1 MYKFGPVQQKLLL
14 LLVAGIGLGLETS
27 SIRYYQKLG
36 MIVREWKR
44 IDQRSIKRSIR
55 RLCSEKLVREIV
67 QPDGSFRLVLTE
79 EGKRQARIQS
89 LFGSSIRFK
98 NARQWDKKWR
108 IVMFDIPEKER
119 GFRDILREH
128 LQGLNFYKLQ
138 QSVFASPHPCEQQ
151 IAELVALYR
160 AELFVRVMT
169 VDWIDNDTK
178 LKDYFFGQ
186 KAPRKITQKTKD
198 KKVT

>member
-36 MIVREWKR
+36 VIVREWKC
-44 IDQRSIKRSIR
+44 IDQRSIKRSVR
-55 RLCSEKLVREIV
+55 RLCSEKLVREII
-67 QPDGSFRLVLTE
+67 QPDGSFKLVLTE

-89 LFGSSIRFK
+89 LFDNSIRFK
-98 NARQWDKKWR
+98 NSRRWDKKWR

-128 LQGLNFYKLQ
+128 LRELNFYKLQ
-138 QSVFASPHPCEQQ
+138 QSVFASPNPCEKQ
-151 IAELVALYR
+151 IAELVSLYR
-160 AELFVRVMT
+160 AESFVRIMT
-169 VDWIDNDTK
+169 VDWIDNEKK
-178 LKDYFFGQ
+178 LRDYFFGQ
-186 KAPRKITQKTKD
+186 KSPRKIIQKTED
-198 KKVT
+198 KIVS